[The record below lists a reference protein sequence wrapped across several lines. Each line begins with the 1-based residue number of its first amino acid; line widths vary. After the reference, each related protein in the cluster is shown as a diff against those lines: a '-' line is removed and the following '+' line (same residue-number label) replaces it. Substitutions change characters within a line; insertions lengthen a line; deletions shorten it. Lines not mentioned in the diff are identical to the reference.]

1 MCSVKRFTSIREA
14 KDYLA
19 SRIAAEAE
27 REGQPLSE
35 IERKMLY
42 FSETD
47 WTLPDMPEISAEFD
61 RDYDQGEYERKIGG
75 LVRKI
80 TAHGHGGNEEEQEK
94 WDAAILK
101 LAEGD
106 HYLSVLADPSLRP
119 RGSSVRPPHDILKL
133 WLTGFAIVFCVFGA
147 MAAGNRLFGS
157 RFRAV
162 VEWLLG
168 DRNHFGFLVLI
179 GVAIWL
185 LWSIRDDLKIIV
197 RGLLKR
203 P

>member
-1 MCSVKRFTSIREA
+1 MRRVKNLSTIRQA
-14 KDYLA
+14 KDFLA
-19 SRIAAEAE
+19 GRIAAEAG

-47 WTLPDMPEISAEFD
+47 WTLPDMPEISGEFD
-61 RDYDQGEYERKIGG
+61 RDYDQDEYERKIGA

-119 RGSSVRPPHDILKL
+119 RSSSVRPPHDILKL
-133 WLTGFAIVFCVFGA
+133 WLTGFAIVFGGIGVA
-147 MAAGNRLFGS
+147 AAGNGLFGS
-157 RFRAV
+157 RFREV
-162 VEWLLG
+162 VDWFFG
-168 DRNHFGFLVLI
+168 DRSHLALLALI
-179 GVAIWL
+179 GVAIWI
-185 LWSIRDDLKIIV
+185 LWSIRDDLKIIM